1 MAVSDYLGL
10 QIMEVG
16 AFANT
21 WGDVAN
27 IDLIRLEAA
36 SRGYKKITLAGA
48 ETLDA
53 TDILTDAQI
62 GLGDE
67 ESFFHFIEL
76 AGTAGTVSVQVKDLY
91 WIVYNNTDGN
101 LTFQPTGETGIT
113 LTQGKVHHF
122 YYDLATTSFVDVTAL
137 QIPNTFSATT
147 LITGP
152 SGTWDS
158 GGMDLATTD
167 TYAIA
172 GTDVLSATTLGTGV
186 LASSLTS
193 LGTIASLVATTA
205 DINAG
210 TFDGIV
216 GGTTPAAVTGTTI
229 TANTAFV
236 GNLTGNASGT
246 AATVTTAAQPAIT
259 SLGTL
264 TTLTVDSLTLNGTAI
279 TSTGVITLTANA
291 GSAVTVEGVAF
302 DGGIITGAT
311 LVAPALGTPASG
323 VLTLCTGTAAGL
335 TAGNVTT
342 NANLTGAITS
352 SGSNATSLG
361 SFTTAELLAA
371 VTGETGTG
379 AVVFATSPTLVTPAL
394 GTPSSG
400 VLTQCTGTA
409 AGLTAGTATVANGLK
424 TATTTVSVSA
434 SAAPST
440 GQTLVAVDSTTATWQ
455 TPAGSGNVSNT
466 GTPLIN
472 QLAVWT
478 DATTVQGDAAL
489 TWDGTS
495 LVVGVDDTTRG
506 NLVLYGPGTGQTN
519 GGEILMHLAAD
530 HDAVF
535 QYIKIDVANDDLRI
549 TDSNNAF
556 ITWYRGDTGNW
567 EFPADITVTGTITV
581 DAIVQPKI
589 KIIDIGDWDMSAA
602 TGSATTVL
610 AHGLTATD
618 IRSVQVT
625 IRQDVVGSTI
635 DFGIL
640 NGSESTTHGVFWSS
654 SQITLSRGTGGYF
667 DNTTYNATTYNRGW
681 VTIVYV

>member
-36 SRGYKKITLAGA
+36 SRGYKKITLSGA
-48 ETLDA
+48 QTLDA
-53 TDILTDAQI
+53 TDILTDAQV

-158 GGMDLATTD
+158 GGMDLAASD

-205 DINAG
+205 DINGG
-210 TFDGIV
+210 TFDGVV
-216 GGTTPAAVTGTTI
+216 GGTTPAAGSFTTLTVTGDITTDVDGTNSIGSTAVRWLKGWFDSLTVTGDVGAATGTFTGEVTGLGFTGTLDGVLGGGTPAAVTGTTI
-229 TANTAFV
+229 TANTSFS
-236 GNLTGNASGT
+236 GPGTG
-246 AATVTTAAQPAIT
+246 
-259 SLGTL
+259 L
-264 TTLTVDSLTLNGTAI
+264 
-279 TSTGVITLTANA
+279 
-291 GSAVTVEGVAF
+291 
-302 DGGIITGAT
+302 
-311 LVAPALGTPASG
+311 
-323 VLTLCTGTAAGL
+323 TGTAASL

-394 GTPSSG
+394 GTPASG
-400 VLTQCTGTA
+400 VLDNCTGTA
-409 AGLTAGTATVANGLK
+409 AGLTAGTATVATAANGLK
-424 TATTTVSVSA
+424 SATTTVSISG

-440 GQTLVAVDSTTATWQ
+440 GQTLVAVNSTTATWQ

-466 GTPLIN
+466 GTPLNN

-478 DATTVQGDAAL
+478 DATTVEGDANL
-489 TWDGTS
+489 TWDGST
-495 LVVGVDDTTRG
+495 L
-506 NLVLYGPGTGQTN
+506 
-519 GGEILMHLAAD
+519 
-530 HDAVF
+530 
-535 QYIKIDVANDDLRI
+535 
-549 TDSNNAF
+549 
-556 ITWYRGDTGNW
+556 
-567 EFPADITVTGTITV
+567 TVTGPVIGTTVEATADTSAGDNAAMGYTATEGLILTGQGSTNDVTIKNDVDTTV
-581 DAIVQPKI
+581 AQVPTGTTTLACNGLVSAQSFSGIALTLTGDLTLDSLVQPTI
-589 KIIDIGDWDMSAA
+589 KIMDIGDWDMDTDA
-602 TGSATTVL
+602 TISV
-610 AHGLTATD
+610 AHSLTAGT
-618 IRSVQVT
+618 IRSVSVA
-625 IRQDVVGSTI
+625 IRQDTTAGSPVYMLGAYSPAGTTNEYVEWNDTVVIMARS
-635 DFGIL
+635 
-640 NGSESTTHGVFWSS
+640 
-654 SQITLSRGTGGYF
+654 TGGIF
-667 DNTTYNATTYNRGW
+667 DNTSFNATGYNRGW
-681 VTIVYV
+681 ITITYV